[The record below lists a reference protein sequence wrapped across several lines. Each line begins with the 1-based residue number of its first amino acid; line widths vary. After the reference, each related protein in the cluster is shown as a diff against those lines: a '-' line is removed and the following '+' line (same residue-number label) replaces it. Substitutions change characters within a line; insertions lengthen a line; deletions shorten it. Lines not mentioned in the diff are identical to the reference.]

1 MKIRIVIILILSV
14 NCLTYSQLPCPLK
27 SGTFISSKPKL
38 NFRPYEHPDETGD
51 RIRSENNQ
59 VFSLS
64 EGKVVNILL
73 HSDNSKTLFVRTV
86 DDYFYIYS
94 NLDKV
99 FFKPQDKI
107 EKDTLLGV
115 ALFDEDEKKYLV
127 EFQYW
132 KKTERLKVEL
142 NCKKPD

>member
-1 MKIRIVIILILSV
+1 MKIRFLFLMVLFTNFLF
-14 NCLTYSQLPCPLK
+14 SQLPCPLK
-27 SGTFISSKPKL
+27 TGEIIPSILRCLGSGDDKSL
-38 NFRPYEHPDETGD
+38 N
-51 RIRSENNQ
+51 RIKSDNNQ

-73 HSDNSKTLFVRTV
+73 HSDNSKTLLVRTV
-86 DDYFYIYS
+86 DDYFYTYS

-107 EKDTLLGV
+107 EKDALLGF